1 MRRLF
6 CVLTAVFLCVSLAIS
21 VSAAT
26 GASSVTGYA
35 TVEQG
40 GGCQVSLTIN
50 LHLEEATTGLTF
62 PVPGEASGVLLN
74 GARVSTTRS
83 GGVRQVNL
91 NRVTRNVVG
100 DVTVNIQY
108 SLRDVIHAAEDG
120 TYQLRLPLLSG
131 FQYPIEHMEFSVTM
145 PAPLQIRPGFQSG
158 YHQSSIEEYLQYD
171 ISGPTVTGKTLQAL
185 KDHETL
191 SMTMQVDETMF
202 PRSFAQTRDYTWSEM
217 AMAVCGILA
226 ILYWIV
232 TMWNRPGFAKLQ
244 AEPPQ
249 GFSAGALG
257 NLLTLG
263 GMDMTMMVLSW
274 AQLGY
279 ILIHIKG
286 NRVILHKRMDMGNER
301 SELEVRYFRKLFS
314 KGNRVDTWEARYAQL
329 CLTAAKSTEGNRE
342 LLKPFNGNSKIF
354 RGLAA
359 AAGMF
364 GGVSMAVALAEGAAL
379 QGLLMVLFGAL
390 GLWSGWQ
397 LTDWGIALFLL
408 HRDKLKKC
416 MIHSA
421 LWLLLGLVAGA
432 VELALWMVGGLL
444 VLGILL
450 AWGGRRTA
458 VGRLC
463 QMQTVGFARYLRTVR
478 EAQLRRIC
486 SSDPEY
492 FFRLAP
498 AAFALGLEKTFARHF
513 GGMRLDRCPYLTTG
527 MDGHMTALQWTSLM
541 RRAVDGMNS
550 RANRLGFEKTVRLIR
565 SIIKY

>member
-40 GGCQVSLTIN
+40 GGCQVSLTVN

-62 PVPGEASGVLLN
+62 PVPGDASGVLLN

-145 PAPLQIRPGFQSG
+145 PAPLQIQPSFQSG

-171 ISGPTVTGKTLQAL
+171 ISGPTVTGKTLQPL

-202 PRSFAQTRDYTWSEM
+202 PRNFAQTRDYTWSEM
-217 AMAVCGILA
+217 AMAACGILA

-279 ILIHIKG
+279 ILIHLDDSG
-286 NRVILHKRMDMGNER
+286 RVMLHKRMDMGNER
-301 SELEVRYFRKLFS
+301 SGYEIRTFRSLFGKRS
-314 KGNRVDTWEARYAQL
+314 IVDGTGYHYANLYRKVAATQADIHALYRRSTGNPLVFRAL
-329 CLTAAKSTEGNRE
+329 CAL
-342 LLKPFNGNSKIF
+342 I
-354 RGLAA
+354 GL
-359 AAGMF
+359 F
-364 GGVSMAVALAEGAAL
+364 GGISI
-379 QGLLMVLFGAL
+379 
-390 GLWSGWQ
+390 
-397 LTDWGIALFLL
+397 GIALVG
-408 HRDKLKKC
+408 D
-416 MIHSA
+416 A
-421 LWLLLGLVAGA
+421 L
-432 VELALWMVGGLL
+432 
-444 VLGILL
+444 LGILL
-450 AWGGRRTA
+450 IAILAVLGAVSAWFI
-458 VGRLC
+458 
-463 QMQTVGFARYLRTVR
+463 QNW
-478 EAQLRRIC
+478 
-486 SSDPEY
+486 
-492 FFRLAP
+492 
-498 AAFALGLEKTFARHF
+498 ALGLHMRYRFSLLIGLGLGGIWLLIGAAAGVWYVSVGMVAAQLIGGLACAYGGKRTPFGRQTVSEFLGLRSYLKHFPATEVRRLCAADPAYYFSLAPYAIALGVGRPFAARF
-513 GGMRLDRCPYLTTG
+513 GNMRLPACPYLATG
-527 MDGHMTALQWTSLM
+527 MDAHLTAAQWHLRFTEVISALDL
-541 RRAVDGMNS
+541 RQK
-550 RANRLGFEKTVRLIR
+550 RLPIERLLGR
-565 SIIKY
+565 